1 VLITQFYIAL
11 EFVRSI
17 SYKVNFSICTYTHTL
32 GFQWNFEIY
41 YW

>member
-1 VLITQFYIAL
+1 VLITQFCIAL
-11 EFVRSI
+11 KFVRSSR
-17 SYKVNFSICTYTHTL
+17 SYKVNLSICTHTL